1 MWVAVDRGLR
11 LADKRSL
18 PLPQRN
24 VWLET
29 RDKIYGSFSRGR
41 LSYLCDA
48 DLGDLTER
56 VMEKA
61 WNKKEKFFA
70 QSFEVRLPFSVLP
83 ASSDSDEVNQQD
95 INIVDSA
102 VL

>member
-1 MWVAVDRGLR
+1 VVD
-11 LADKRSL
+11 
-18 PLPQRN
+18 
-24 VWLET
+24 
-29 RDKIYGSFSRGR
+29 

-70 QSFEVRLPFSVLP
+70 QSFEVRLPFSILP
-83 ASSDSDEVNQQD
+83 ASSDPDEGNQQD
-95 INIVDSA
+95 IDIVDSA